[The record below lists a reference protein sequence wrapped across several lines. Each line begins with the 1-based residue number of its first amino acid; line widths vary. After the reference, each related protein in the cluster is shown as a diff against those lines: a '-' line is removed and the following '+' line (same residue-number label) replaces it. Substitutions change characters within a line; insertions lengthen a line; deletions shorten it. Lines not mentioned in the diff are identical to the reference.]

1 MAAPVDL
8 RTIAH
13 LQARCVTLV
22 PWKST
27 PLHKRGFWQTAEW
40 DEDKTEHAAQVWM
53 VGGQVDADQG
63 RAQHADLSLAALLW
77 ETGLAGGMISIG
89 AW

>member
-8 RTIAH
+8 RTLAH

-22 PWKST
+22 PGKST
-27 PLHKRGFWQTAEW
+27 LLHKQGFWQTALAEW
-40 DEDKTEHAAQVWM
+40 DAGERNNEHAAQVWM

-63 RAQHADLSLAALLW
+63 RAQHADLSLAALGDW
-77 ETGLAGGMISIG
+77 TIG
-89 AW
+89 A